1 MKTKEYRQGQLKQI
15 KIDGYKLAQ
24 NEVDYYKVGIKFWDY
39 QGNYTNQ
46 LAITNKEYNQIKEI
60 LFKNNR

>member
-24 NEVDYYKVGIKFWDY
+24 NEVDYYKVGIKFWGHD
-39 QGNYTNQ
+39 GVSTNQ

>member
-39 QGNYTNQ
+39 ENSSTNQ